1 MVSLAAEVRF
11 EILESELE
19 ALLTEAELI
28 NTHQPQF
35 NTLLKDD
42 KSPLYL
48 LITKETFP
56 KLLQLRKTDLRH
68 TAHAGTI
75 LGPFQSGYKLK
86 EVLKLA
92 RRIFPW
98 CNQGPAGTNQIRPK
112 ACFYHHLDLCP
123 GVCVNKISA
132 ETYQATM
139 KELTLF
145 LQGKKKAVITEIK
158 HKLTEASAAEA
169 YEAASRYKKQLE
181 AIAAVTAKH
190 YRMGPELILPNF
202 NQAET
207 AAGLQFLQKLLS
219 DYLQLPKGYPLHRIE
234 GYDVSNIQGTNAA
247 VSQVVLTD
255 GVVDSSQYRVFNIK
269 GLDTP
274 NDYEMLREA
283 LTRRQNHPEWGEPDL
298 IVIDGGKGQV
308 RASLSVWKWQTK
320 LIGIAKDPDRLVLP
334 IQTNGKLEYQ
344 LITLPVGHPA
354 LKLIQKLRDEAH
366 RFAKKQHH
374 KRALTKLLTT
384 PPL

>member
-1 MVSLAAEVRF
+1 MVSLAVEVRF
-11 EILESELE
+11 EPLESELE

-56 KLLQLRKTDLRH
+56 RLLQLRKTDLRH
-68 TAHAGTI
+68 SDQTGTV

-98 CNQGPAGTNQIRPK
+98 CNQGPPKPGEEHPRP
-112 ACFYHHLDLCP
+112 CFYHHIDLCP
-123 GVCVNKISA
+123 GVCINKISA
-132 ETYQATM
+132 AAYQASM

-145 LQGKKKAVITEIK
+145 LQGKKKAVVTEIK
-158 HKLTEASAAEA
+158 HKLQTAVATED
-169 YEAASRYKKQLE
+169 YEAANRYKKQLQ
-181 AIAAVTAKH
+181 AIAEVTAKH
-190 YRMGPELILPNF
+190 YRMGPELILPSF

-269 GLDTP
+269 TLDTP
-274 NDYEMLREA
+274 NDYHMLKEA
-283 LTRRQNHPEWGEPDL
+283 LARRQSHPEWGEPDL

-308 RASLSVWKWQTK
+308 RAALSVWEWPTK

-334 IQTNGKLEYQ
+334 IVTGKTIQYQ
-344 LITLPVGHPA
+344 LITLPEGHPA

-374 KRALTKLLTT
+374 KRALTSLLKT

>member
-1 MVSLAAEVRF
+1 
-11 EILESELE
+11 
-19 ALLTEAELI
+19 
-28 NTHQPQF
+28 
-35 NTLLKDD
+35 
-42 KSPLYL
+42 
-48 LITKETFP
+48 
-56 KLLQLRKTDLRH
+56 
-68 TAHAGTI
+68 
-75 LGPFQSGYKLK
+75 
-86 EVLKLA
+86 
-92 RRIFPW
+92 
-98 CNQGPAGTNQIRPK
+98 
-112 ACFYHHLDLCP
+112 
-123 GVCVNKISA
+123 
-132 ETYQATM
+132 M

-145 LQGKKKAVITEIK
+145 LQGKKKAVVTEIK
-158 HKLTEASAAEA
+158 HKLQAAVATED
-169 YEAASRYKKQLE
+169 YEAANRYKKQLQ
-181 AIAAVTAKH
+181 AIAEVTAKH
-190 YRMGPELILPNF
+190 YRIGPELILPSF

-269 GLDTP
+269 TLDTP
-274 NDYEMLREA
+274 NDYHMLKEA
-283 LTRRQNHPEWGEPDL
+283 LARRQNHPEWGEPDL

-308 RASLSVWKWQTK
+308 RAALSVWEWPTK

-334 IQTNGKLEYQ
+334 IVTGKTIQYQ
-344 LITLPVGHPA
+344 LITLPEGHPA

-374 KRALTKLLTT
+374 KRALTSLLKT